1 MNIYEKLLA
10 ITSEMQT
17 VAKNLEVGIG
27 KNQYKAVGEADV
39 LRAVKELE
47 KKYNVYSY
55 PYSRKVIDSSIM
67 QTKKEYQG
75 QVTEGNQIFMR
86 LETVY
91 RFVNI
96 EKPEE
101 YIDITTYGDGVD
113 TQDKA
118 PGKAMTYGDKYALM
132 KAYKIIT
139 GEDPDQNPSPDNVT
153 NLNSMFYYSTGIEEI
168 TFSEKWNTS
177 KVTDMAWMFA
187 TEGNTKMSIK
197 TITGLE
203 YFNTSSLNRTNGM
216 FYNCTQIISLDL
228 KNFDTS
234 NVTDMTKMFGNC
246 SSLKTVYVSKSKWVQ
261 VQDNN
266 TVFPGCKAQVI
277 KV

>member
-75 QVTEGNQIFMR
+75 QVTEGNQIYMR

-153 NLNSMFYYSTGIEEI
+153 NLNSNKKENKPKEETI
-168 TFSEKWNTS
+168 NEEELDML
-177 KVTDMAWMFA
+177 VTEQQA
-187 TEGNTKMSIK
+187 
-197 TITGLE
+197 
-203 YFNTSSLNRTNGM
+203 
-216 FYNCTQIISLDL
+216 
-228 KNFDTS
+228 
-234 NVTDMTKMFGNC
+234 
-246 SSLKTVYVSKSKWVQ
+246 KTVYALMMSKGLDVEKQLQHNYGIS
-261 VQDNN
+261 N
-266 TVFPGCKAQVI
+266 TKDLTRRQYASILNAI
-277 KV
+277 KNMPNKK